1 MENYIKTRNTIVAVC
16 NQSGLS
22 LLEICGVLSE
32 CLADVRDSML
42 SEVIYENNQLKA
54 QLVKAAEEKKTEDQ
68 KQEAEDHE

>member
-1 MENYIKTRNTIVAVC
+1 MENYLKTRNTIVAVC

-22 LLEICGVLSE
+22 LIEICGVLSE

-54 QLVKAAEEKKTEDQ
+54 QLVKAAEANDQ
-68 KQEAEDHE
+68 KQEAEAHE

>member
-1 MENYIKTRNTIVAVC
+1 MENYLKTRNTIVAVC

-22 LLEICGVLSE
+22 LIEICGVLSE

-68 KQEAEDHE
+68 KAEKKEEK

>member
-22 LLEICGVLSE
+22 LMEICGVLSE

-68 KQEAEDHE
+68 KQEAEAHE